1 MSENDK
7 KNIVWS
13 TVRVEKIDPE
23 QDIYIDNSFNSAIV
37 FFNKYDGLTIHLN
50 LDQVDNLIDWAFA
63 IKKAAAEK
71 MAMANTDTDTDTTT
85 SIWDL

>member
-13 TVRVEKIDPE
+13 TIRVEKIDPE
-23 QDIYIDNSFNSAIV
+23 QNVYIDNSFNSAV
-37 FFNKYDGLTIHLN
+37 VYFNQYDGLTIHLN
-50 LDQVDNLIDWAFA
+50 LDQIDNLIDWAFA

-71 MAMANTDTDTDTTT
+71 AVMADANATP